1 MKQFRTI
8 FWFEYMGYAKNKVF
22 VGLTALLI
30 AVMAVVLFYPRFTEN
45 KSQTEN
51 TPFAGTSKNIAVASA
66 ESAEIAEETAE
77 FLRNGLTQHQFTATD
92 DSEEALTS
100 HVSDGT
106 YDAAIFLT
114 DAAAYKYIVETSAMM
129 DMTEM
134 TVQEMMTVKYQYARM
149 AALGLSAED
158 AANVMQA
165 TVTAETVILGNDQ
178 SRNFFYTYILMF
190 LLYMAVLLYG
200 QFVAQSVAAEK
211 SSRAM
216 ELLITS
222 AKPVNL
228 MFGKVLGA
236 GAAGFTQLVLLLGSA
251 FVFYGVN
258 KSYWAGNTVVESIF
272 AMPLSML
279 LYTILFFV
287 LGYLLYSFLYGALA
301 SLASRLEDINTLV
314 MPVTFLMIASFM
326 ITVFSMMN
334 NVDNGVMK
342 VASFIP
348 FTSPMAMFTRIA
360 LGHVEPYEIV
370 ISVAVLLVSTILI
383 GYLAAAI
390 YKIGVLMYGKPPKP
404 QELVRALRGNR
415 SK

>member
-8 FWFEYMGYAKNKVF
+8 FGFEYLSYAQNKVF

-30 AVMAVVLFYPRFTEN
+30 AVMAVVLFYPRFAGDKT
-45 KSQTEN
+45 QTEN
-51 TPFAGTSKNIAVASA
+51 TPFSSTAKNIAVASA
-66 ESAEIAEETAE
+66 ESPEIAEETAA
-77 FLRNGLTQHQFTATD
+77 FLREGLRQHQFTAADGDET
-92 DSEEALTS
+92 ALKA

-106 YDAAIFLT
+106 YDAAILLT
-114 DAAAYKYIVETSAMM
+114 DASNYKYIVETAAMT

-134 TVQEMMTVKYQYARM
+134 TVQEMLTVKYQYVRL
-149 AALGLSAED
+149 AALGLSAEE
-158 AANVMQA
+158 AAGVMQA
-165 TVTAETVILGNDQ
+165 SVTAETVILGNDQ
-178 SRNFFYTYILMF
+178 SKNFFYTYILMF

-200 QFVAQSVAAEK
+200 QFVAQSVAVEK

-258 KSYWAGNTVVESIF
+258 KSYWAGNTIVESIF

-279 LYTILFFV
+279 LYTVLFFV

-334 NVDNGVMK
+334 DVDNGVMK
-342 VASFIP
+342 AASFIP

-360 LGHVEPYEIV
+360 LGHVESYEIV
-370 ISVAVLLVSTILI
+370 ISVIVLIVSTVFI

-415 SK
+415 EK